1 MPGGAGI
8 FPEEAHCALSGL
20 DFPDKAHCALSGLL
34 NRIEA
39 AVAPVSDSAT
49 GDVEAIGDR

>member
-8 FPEEAHCALSGL
+8 FPEEAHCALGATKS
-20 DFPDKAHCALSGLL
+20 HS
-34 NRIEA
+34 

-49 GDVEAIGDR
+49 GDVEAIQDR

>member
-8 FPEEAHCALSGL
+8 FPEEAHCSLSGAT
-20 DFPDKAHCALSGLL
+20 KSHS
-34 NRIEA
+34 

-49 GDVEAIGDR
+49 GDVEAIQDR

>member
-8 FPEEAHCALSGL
+8 FPEEAHCALSGAT
-20 DFPDKAHCALSGLL
+20 KSHS
-34 NRIEA
+34 

-49 GDVEAIGDR
+49 GDAEAIQDR